1 MIAVTGSFRVQLS
14 GSFGEETYELE
25 DPSQGLLIPPMT
37 WRDLDSFSRG
47 AICLVLA
54 SDPYEEADYIRDYEE
69 FVKLSE
75 PEG

>member
-1 MIAVTGSFRVQLS
+1 MIAVSGSFRVQLS
-14 GSFGEETYELE
+14 GSFGEETYKLE
-25 DPSQGLLIPPMT
+25 DPNQGLLIPPLT
-37 WRDLDSFSRG
+37 WRDLDNFSPG
-47 AICLVLA
+47 AVCLVLA

>member
-1 MIAVTGSFRVQLS
+1 MIAPV
-14 GSFGEETYELE
+14 
-25 DPSQGLLIPPMT
+25 T
-37 WRDLDSFSRG
+37 WRGLDRFSPG